1 MNKLLFKNF
10 YQTIAI
16 LLPFSIIAGP
26 AIADISIVILG
37 LFYILICIKDKD
49 FRGLTNTFSLVFFIF
64 CIFLIIISFLSQNPL
79 LSLESSLFY
88 FRFGLFALSINYLLN
103 NNLNFSKYFFYSI
116 ILCFILLSLDSII
129 ELTFNKNFI
138 SIFTQNYVKSYGR
151 VSSLF
156 YDEYILGSYFVRLLP
171 IACALSIVL
180 IKNKFQNILLIFII
194 SISSFIIFIS
204 GERTALAMLII
215 FLLSTF
221 FIFNKLKKL
230 FFVSLLIFFLT
241 SVIAILVSP
250 QLKQRVFND
259 TTNQINFDFKN
270 FEINLFSVQHQV
282 IYKTSYKII
291 KENFFFGI
299 GPKMFREICKNK
311 KYKTYTELDKSI
323 DGCQT
328 HSHNNYIQVLTETG
342 IFGLF
347 FFILIYILIC
357 YQLFLKFLN
366 SKKNFN
372 DYEIIE
378 IFCLLSFFIN
388 LWPIMPTGSMFN
400 NWINIMYFL
409 PVGFYLYSKKKQ
421 TNLLNTY
428 K

>member
-1 MNKLLFKNF
+1 MNKILYKNF

-16 LLPFSIIAGP
+16 FLPFSLIAGP

-37 LFYILICIKDKD
+37 LLYVLICIKNKD
-49 FRGLTNTFSLVFFIF
+49 FRELTNTFSLVFFTF
-64 CIFLIIISFLSQNPL
+64 CILLIVISFLSQNPL

-116 ILCFILLSLDSII
+116 ILCFILLSLDSIF
-129 ELTFNKNFI
+129 ELILNKNLI

-156 YDEYILGSYFVRLLP
+156 YDEYVLGSYFIRLLP
-171 IACALSIVL
+171 IVCGLSIVL
-180 IKNKFQNILLIFII
+180 IKNKFRNIILVLII
-194 SISSFIIFIS
+194 SVSSLIIFIS

-221 FIFNKLKKL
+221 FIFNKFKKL
-230 FFVSLLIFFLT
+230 FFISFLIIFLT
-241 SVIAILVSP
+241 SGISIMVNS
-250 QLKQRVFND
+250 QLKERVFIN
-259 TTNQINFDFKN
+259 TTKQISLDFDN
-270 FEINLFSVQHQV
+270 LEINLFSIQHQV
-282 IYKTSYKII
+282 IYQTSYKII
-291 KENFFFGI
+291 KDNFFIGI
-299 GPKMFREICKNK
+299 GPKMFREICKNE

-328 HSHNNYIQVLTETG
+328 HSHNSYIQVLTETG
-342 IFGLF
+342 IFGFIFL
-347 FFILIYILIC
+347 ILIYFFIS
-357 YQLFLKFLN
+357 YQLFIKFLN

-388 LWPIMPTGSMFN
+388 LWPIMPTGSIFN

-409 PVGFYLYSKKKQ
+409 PVGFYLYSKKQ
-421 TNLLNTY
+421 TNFLDTY